1 MSSVKMIDKEK
12 LDRLAAK
19 ILLRTGK
26 KYTQQEL
33 LRLCVQFTD
42 EKLDEFIM
50 KLSHASR
57 IWTKEEIKQFKDKFV
72 IDFGEGTENLSE
84 EVDKIVYDGEE

>member
-1 MSSVKMIDKEK
+1 MSSVKMLDKDK
-12 LDRLAAK
+12 LDQLAAK

-33 LRLCVQFTD
+33 IGLCVQFTD

-50 KLSHASR
+50 NISRASR
-57 IWTKEEIKQFKDKFV
+57 IWTKEEIKQFKEKFSV
-72 IDFGEGTENLSE
+72 DFGEGTENLSE